1 MSNPVISS
9 VSETLKS
16 NFDFEFSVDF
26 QGQVEYIESDDTDQF
41 LEYELVLLFLIDKD
55 LVPVNERTEG
65 RVFVL
70 SGIIYIDFRTCSQV
84 GEDWDDDTWEKGSYE
99 ISVSDLMGM

>member
-1 MSNPVISS
+1 MSTSVISS

-16 NFDFEFSVDF
+16 NIEFDFSVDF

-65 RVFVL
+65 FLVVKD
-70 SGIIYIDFRTCSQV
+70 GIININYRTCSQV
-84 GEDWDDDTWEKGSYE
+84 GEDWDDDLWEKGSCE

>member
-1 MSNPVISS
+1 MSTSVISS

-16 NFDFEFSVDF
+16 NIEFDFSVDF
-26 QGQVEYIESDDTDQF
+26 QGQVEYIESEDTDQF

-70 SGIIYIDFRTCSQV
+70 NGIVYIDFRTCSQV
-84 GEDWDDDTWEKGSYE
+84 GEDWDDDIWEKGSYE

>member
-1 MSNPVISS
+1 MSTSVISS

-16 NFDFEFSVDF
+16 EFEFEFSVDF

>member
-1 MSNPVISS
+1 MSTSVISS

-16 NFDFEFSVDF
+16 NIEFEFSVDF
-26 QGQVEYIESDDTDQF
+26 QGQVEYIESEDTDQF

-65 RVFVL
+65 SLVVQE
-70 SGIIYIDFRTCSQV
+70 GTIYLHYRTCTQV
-84 GEDWDDDTWEKGSYE
+84 GEEWNDDFWEVGSSV